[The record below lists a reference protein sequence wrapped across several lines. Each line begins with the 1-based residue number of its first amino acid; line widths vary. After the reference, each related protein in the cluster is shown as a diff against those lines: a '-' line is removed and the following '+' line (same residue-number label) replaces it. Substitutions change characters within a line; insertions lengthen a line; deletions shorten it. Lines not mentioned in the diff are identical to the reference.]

1 MWSLLCL
8 WLSEAPWL
16 EDQVPS
22 LESSSSHRWCRDN
35 YSLAQLQMVLSLFWS
50 LSAYRTAL
58 RFCNGQSKV
67 TLQLYSFLL
76 QSWHGT
82 AGVDKKHGSKRR
94 CYWPNWLLSH
104 LRASTEGCREPP
116 SRRGFLVLLWATPS
130 EVGCDAQSQKL
141 PTVNPAS
148 ESVSRGLKQSISP
161 LCCNFSICKIGIMTF
176 Y

>member
-8 WLSEAPWL
+8 WLSEASWL

-35 YSLAQLQMVLSLFWS
+35 YSLAQHQMVLSLFWS

-116 SRRGFLVLLWATPS
+116 SRPGFLVLLWAPPS
-130 EVGCDAQSQKL
+130 FRQRLAAMHRAKNSRLLILPLNQSPEASSKAFHLSVATSPSVKL
-141 PTVNPAS
+141 
-148 ESVSRGLKQSISP
+148 G
-161 LCCNFSICKIGIMTF
+161 
-176 Y
+176 